1 MIHGL
6 IAIGRLPIAIGSVLV
21 TFQELLPPN
30 SYCKAGLPI
39 AIAGE
44 LPGELPIAIS
54 CTGWCGFAALL
65 AAVHTLFKNQG
76 TLAVHILLL

>member
-21 TFQELLPPN
+21 TFQELLHLPI
-30 SYCKAGLPI
+30 AIARLPI